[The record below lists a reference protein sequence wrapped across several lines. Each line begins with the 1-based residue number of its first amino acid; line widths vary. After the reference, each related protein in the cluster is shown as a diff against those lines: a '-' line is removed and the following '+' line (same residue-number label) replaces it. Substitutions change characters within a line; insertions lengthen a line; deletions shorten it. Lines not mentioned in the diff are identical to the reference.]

1 MEIMTSYWPPVLE
14 DDLVHQLL
22 VDAPPAII
30 ALLIPGTSI
39 YLSLYCLVR
48 NWEWTSRV
56 LVLPTLFLFWASI
69 EIAPVRCL
77 ALRAVFDFG
86 SKSENIFT
94 EMGWPSCVT

>member
-1 MEIMTSYWPPVLE
+1 METMTSRSAPALE

-30 ALLIPGTSI
+30 ALLVPGAAM
-39 YLSLYCLVR
+39 YLSLYCLARHWV
-48 NWEWTSRV
+48 WASRI
-56 LVLPTLFLFWASI
+56 LVLPTLVLFWASI

-86 SKSENIFT
+86 SK
-94 EMGWPSCVT
+94 